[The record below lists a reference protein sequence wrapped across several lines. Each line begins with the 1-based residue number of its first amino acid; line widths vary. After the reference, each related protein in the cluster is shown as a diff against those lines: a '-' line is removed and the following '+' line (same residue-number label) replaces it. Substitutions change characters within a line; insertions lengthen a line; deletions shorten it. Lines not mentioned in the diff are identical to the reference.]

1 MKRGQNV
8 FWLTTHSSDPFVRGA
23 GNCGGGRGFKPVD
36 LSKSAGEELFEHAE
50 VAAID
55 LFGQVERGR

>member
-8 FWLTTHSSDPFVRGA
+8 FWLTTHSSDPFVRGTV
-23 GNCGGGRGFKPVD
+23 NCGGGHGFKPVD
-36 LSKSAGEELFEHAE
+36 LSKSAGEELFEHTE
-50 VAAID
+50 VAPID